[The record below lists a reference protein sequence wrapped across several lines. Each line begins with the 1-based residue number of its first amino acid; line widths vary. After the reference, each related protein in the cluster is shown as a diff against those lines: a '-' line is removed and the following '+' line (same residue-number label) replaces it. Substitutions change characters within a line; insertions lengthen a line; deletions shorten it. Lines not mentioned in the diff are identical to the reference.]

1 MVKGKKRF
9 VTRTFVEKQF
19 YFSLLQS
26 EKHFLA
32 LSQAVN
38 DCPALSCFSLES
50 GSRCPCGLQPP
61 VPPLRAILRAVTL
74 ERLACPPPGASPLRD
89 QTPLLLCPA
98 MAGRF
103 FTTSIICEAPFTDRP
118 LDKLIKGKGEK
129 KQERSTEKCKMRN
142 Q

>member
-1 MVKGKKRF
+1 MVKGKKHF

-50 GSRCPCGLQPP
+50 DSGRPCGLQPP
-61 VPPLRAILRAVTL
+61 VPLLRAILRAVTL
-74 ERLACPPPGASPLRD
+74 ERVACPPPGGFPTQGSNSASPVSCD
-89 QTPLLLCPA
+89 
-98 MAGRF
+98 GRQV
-103 FTTSIICEAPFTDRP
+103 
-118 LDKLIKGKGEK
+118 LYHQHHL
-129 KQERSTEKCKMRN
+129 
-142 Q
+142 